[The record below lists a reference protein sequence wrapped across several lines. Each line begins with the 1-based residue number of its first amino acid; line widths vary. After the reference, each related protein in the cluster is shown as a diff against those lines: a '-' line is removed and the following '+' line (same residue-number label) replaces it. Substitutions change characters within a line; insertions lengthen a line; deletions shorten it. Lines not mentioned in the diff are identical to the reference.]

1 MTKRVSIKDIAEV
14 AGVSH
19 STVSRAIHGTGRM
32 SEATRTRILT
42 LAEEMGYTPDAL
54 ARSLVRGQT
63 STIGVVVTTI
73 ADPFVVQIVSGIE
86 DLAQEAG
93 YSVFLSSSH
102 MDPDREI
109 AVVEM
114 FQQRRVD
121 AVIVSASRV
130 GSLYSDSLQRFG
142 VPIVLINNQADGEYL
157 HSVSAD
163 DVTGARLAVEHLL
176 ELGHRRIAYIGS
188 ASRPISNERRLGG
201 YRQALAAYGLEP
213 MPGLEVSP
221 GVGSD
226 LEVGRRGLVELL
238 PHEPTA
244 IFTYNDVT
252 AIGVMLEARE
262 QGIDIPGRLS
272 LIGFD
277 DIETAQFV
285 SPPLTT
291 IRQPRE
297 AMGRAAMEMVL
308 ALLNGEETGDR
319 ILPCELIVRQ
329 STQPSRIEDW
339 DRD

>member
-1 MTKRVSIKDIAEV
+1 MTKRVSIKDIAEA

-32 SEATRTRILT
+32 SEATRTRILM

-109 AVVEM
+109 AVVEV
-114 FQQRRVD
+114 FRQRRVD

-142 VPIVLINNQADGEYL
+142 VPIVLINNQAEGEYL
-157 HSVSAD
+157 YSVSAD
-163 DVTGARLAVEHLL
+163 DVAGAHMAVDHLL
-176 ELGHRRIAYIGS
+176 EQGHRRIAYIGS
-188 ASRPISNERRLGG
+188 SSRPISTERRLTG
-201 YRQALAAYGLEP
+201 YHQALAAYGVEP
-213 MPGLEVSP
+213 MPELEVSP
-221 GVGSD
+221 QAESD

-238 PHEPTA
+238 PHEPAA
-244 IFTYNDVT
+244 IFSYNDVT

-262 QGIDIPGRLS
+262 RQIDIPEHLS

-277 DIETAQFV
+277 DIETARFV
-285 SPPLTT
+285 TPPLTT
-291 IRQPRE
+291 ILQPRE
-297 AMGRAAMEMVL
+297 AMGRASMEMVL
-308 ALLNGEETGDR
+308 ALLEGEEVSDR
-319 ILPCELIVRQ
+319 ILPCKLIVRQ
-329 STQPSRIEDW
+329 STKPHRKKSP
-339 DRD
+339 